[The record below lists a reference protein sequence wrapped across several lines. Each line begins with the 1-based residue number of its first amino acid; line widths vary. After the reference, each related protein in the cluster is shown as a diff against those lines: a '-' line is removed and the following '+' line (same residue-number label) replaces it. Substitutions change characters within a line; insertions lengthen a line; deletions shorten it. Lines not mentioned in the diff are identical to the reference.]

1 MSETLHLVDME
12 NGGRIALYRLRS
24 ENAAGLP
31 VIIAHGTISNADTVR
46 TLGRFLATRG
56 FDCWLLEWA
65 GHGQS
70 EPASSKQNF
79 EYPAFNDLPA
89 AIHAVL
95 RETQQQRVIWLA
107 HSGGGHLPLMYLS
120 RHPEKQTHFAGIVA
134 IGTQSTHAATR
145 LRDKFAGVVLWC
157 ITMLMNRTPKVILP
171 VGNEHEP
178 TRLLLQWAN
187 WNMKQRWL
195 GEDGLDY
202 MAALAGV
209 TVPAIVVAGGN
220 DSIAPAAG
228 CRAIFEA
235 IGSSD
240 KTWILCSEAHG
251 FSRDLAHGQLIR
263 GPIAQNEVFP
273 RLEEWLRCR
282 IGQD

>member
-1 MSETLHLVDME
+1 
-12 NGGRIALYRLRS
+12 
-24 ENAAGLP
+24 
-31 VIIAHGTISNADTVR
+31 
-46 TLGRFLATRG
+46 
-56 FDCWLLEWA
+56 
-65 GHGQS
+65 
-70 EPASSKQNF
+70 
-79 EYPAFNDLPA
+79 
-89 AIHAVL
+89 
-95 RETQQQRVIWLA
+95 
-107 HSGGGHLPLMYLS
+107 MYLS

-235 IGSSD
+235 IGS
-240 KTWILCSEAHG
+240 